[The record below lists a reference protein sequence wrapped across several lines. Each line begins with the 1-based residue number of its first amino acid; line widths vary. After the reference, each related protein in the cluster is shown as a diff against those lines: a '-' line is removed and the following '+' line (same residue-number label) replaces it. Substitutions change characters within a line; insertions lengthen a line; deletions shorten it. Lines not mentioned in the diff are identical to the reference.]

1 MSLSPRGVAADPGA
15 RFALQELALPK
26 TGHKGGSPGGD
37 ISFGFRGRDLT
48 GSDPVKG
55 RKIVG

>member
-1 MSLSPRGVAADPGA
+1 MGVSSRGVAADHGA

-37 ISFGFRGRDLT
+37 ISFGFRGCDLT

-55 RKIVG
+55 RKMVG

>member
-37 ISFGFRGRDLT
+37 ISFWVSGT
-48 GSDPVKG
+48 
-55 RKIVG
+55 

>member
-1 MSLSPRGVAADPGA
+1 MGLSPRGAAADPGA

-37 ISFGFRGRDLT
+37 ISLGFRG
-48 GSDPVKG
+48 V
-55 RKIVG
+55 I